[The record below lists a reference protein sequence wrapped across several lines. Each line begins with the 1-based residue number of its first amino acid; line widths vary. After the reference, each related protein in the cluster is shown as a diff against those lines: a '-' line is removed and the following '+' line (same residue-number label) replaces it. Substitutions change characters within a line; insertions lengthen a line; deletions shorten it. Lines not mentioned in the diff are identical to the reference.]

1 MPPTAFHLRVW
12 TRFYAPVEAVWAQ
25 KTDPAALAEEFRP
38 FARFVSDEPDRVA
51 RALRGEVPME
61 IHARLQPG
69 GVPPGI
75 AWPLRVEAV
84 EEGRRF
90 RDTSVNALFSRF
102 EHEHLFEETPDGCRY
117 VDAVTFVPRNP
128 LQKATAIATRR
139 FFIHRHHVAARRLPT
154 DPQATGVAML
164 RVLVEG
170 EAAAG

>member
-12 TRFYAPVEAVWAQ
+12 TRFYAPVERVWAM

-38 FARFVSDEPDRVA
+38 FARFAVDDPEDVA
-51 RALRGEVPME
+51 RALRGEVPVE
-61 IHARLQPG
+61 VQARILPG

-75 AWPLRVEAV
+75 AWPLRIEAV
-84 EEGRRF
+84 EPGRRY
-90 RDTSVNALFSRF
+90 RDTSENVLFSRY

-128 LQKATAIATRR
+128 AQKASAILTRR
-139 FFIHRHHVAARRLPT
+139 LFIHRHRVAARRLPT